1 MNKKNKKKNPLPP
14 LGRGI
19 EVKVKG
25 RRGWHTL
32 RSVSINPN
40 TPNAWWAINPKGQVV
55 PVREADITSAR
66 EKGK

>member
-1 MNKKNKKKNPLPP
+1 MKKKKQPLPP

-32 RSVSINPN
+32 RRRSINPA
-40 TPNAWWAINPKGQVV
+40 TPDAWWAVNVKGQVV
-55 PVREADITSAR
+55 PVREADVTSAR
-66 EKGK
+66 TKGK

>member
-1 MNKKNKKKNPLPP
+1 MSKKKQPLPP

-25 RRGWHTL
+25 RRGWYTL
-32 RSVSINPN
+32 HARSITGEGN
-40 TPNAWWAINPKGQVV
+40 WWAHDPRGTVR
-55 PVREADITSAR
+55 PVREADITAAR